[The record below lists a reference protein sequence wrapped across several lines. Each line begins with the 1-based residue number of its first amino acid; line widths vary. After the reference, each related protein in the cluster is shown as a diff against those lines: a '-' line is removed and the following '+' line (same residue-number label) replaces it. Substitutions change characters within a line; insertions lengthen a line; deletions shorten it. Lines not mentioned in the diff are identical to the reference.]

1 MSCYYE
7 QKKLCFDVI
16 YTFFYVQ
23 MLFFMLLIFFYKL
36 YLVLDKQLIK
46 LTNFVEHKK
55 NFNGVVQDINNK
67 RDKRK
72 WEYKVV

>member
-1 MSCYYE
+1 MNCYYE
-7 QKKLCFDVI
+7 QKRLCFDVI
-16 YTFFYVQ
+16 YTFFYIQ
-23 MLFFMLLIFFYKL
+23 MLFFMMLIFFYKL

-46 LTNFVEHKK
+46 LNNFVEHKK

-67 RDKRK
+67 TDKRK